1 MHYWKTCAAIAALLM
16 TGLPA
21 VAQTALHSTPTDP
34 VVFQPAAEVE
44 AMTRLA
50 DGKTTASKI
59 VVDHENYFIEYVTR
73 AANTQAEAHGHW
85 YDYVHVLAG
94 EGTVTY
100 GGTQEGGRDTGDLEV
115 RGGTLVGAKTQLL
128 HAGDRIV
135 LPPGVPHL
143 FTGTPGHTLTYLI
156 FKQRR

>member
-73 AANTQAEAHGHW
+73 AANTQAAIAYCLAHPQWRLGLQTH
-85 YDYVHVLAG
+85 
-94 EGTVTY
+94 
-100 GGTQEGGRDTGDLEV
+100 
-115 RGGTLVGAKTQLL
+115 K
-128 HAGDRIV
+128 
-135 LPPGVPHL
+135 
-143 FTGTPGHTLTYLI
+143 LI
-156 FKQRR
+156 GIP

>member
-1 MHYWKTCAAIAALLM
+1 M

-21 VAQTALHSTPTDP
+21 VGQTPLHSTPTDP

-115 RGGTLVGAKTQLL
+115 RGGTLVGSKTQLL